1 MLLPEETPI
10 PGQGAAYNNGPDFIV
25 VQMELPDG
33 VMVHNHGVGDHFV
46 EDSGVLTNFV
56 RS

>member
-10 PGQGAAYNNGPDFIV
+10 PGQGAACNNGPDFVV
-25 VQMELPDG
+25 VQMELSDG
-33 VMVHNHGVGDHFV
+33 VMVNNHGVGDHFV
-46 EDSGVLTNFV
+46 EDSGVLTNFF